1 MTKDVIERGIVFKI
15 DSLSHA
21 VKDFLGVSDIH
32 IGDDGRITL
41 AVLRPKLCGICG
53 RDCGFVRNGF
63 YPRGAVTLIEII
75 SFYIQRFLCKGKTD
89 KRHTFSA
96 LPLFCFGT
104 VLTLWIFIQPCC
116 CLRLAR
122 N

>member
-1 MTKDVIERGIVFKI
+1 MFKI
-15 DSLSHA
+15 DSLLHS
-21 VKDFLGVSDIH
+21 VKDFLGVSAIH
-32 IGDDGRITL
+32 IDDDGRITL
-41 AVLRPKLCGICG
+41 TVPRPELCGVCG
-53 RDCGFVRNGF
+53 LDCSFVRNGF

-96 LPLFCFGT
+96 LPLFCSDTAF
-104 VLTLWIFIQPCC
+104 TLWIFIRQCC
-116 CLRLAR
+116 CLHPAR